1 MALQKQHLGPTA
13 FDLQPLEDAL
23 AAHGLRGI
31 YTRDFLQQL
40 SSDTTRLRSG
50 ELSLRDIRSD
60 SKAPLWLRN
69 SFNNVVNA
77 PNPGLRVYSGHWY
90 NSYLRLAAH
99 GYGKGPDLV
108 IESRQNDGLI
118 SPPNNPFSPTEIC
131 APVQLTSHAPYQ
143 DDNLAQK
150 QQIWAHSCDNF
161 LASKTRKLLQLQ
173 ITTEHLQIGAPRIN
187 KIVCMGLGTLTR
199 QTGSLEGLDARY
211 RPYFQHIVAL
221 GIAQGF
227 EELYSK
233 HPGNFGE
240 EVPQVTVLAQDPNYS
255 ESDKTLLA
263 EKGITVLEDP
273 SGLLAIDENT
283 FVMSAFPSFPLYE
296 IIADML
302 PNGPAAIFDASL
314 PTDGKLGSTMRC
326 NEFAAPRVRKLLAKY
341 RIYDFR
347 WDEVEL
353 SDMNDK
359 MQEALHWLPRM
370 HLFFQPN
377 PEDNDQ
383 LDPKIMEDIQE
394 RQQLV
399 GTMLPS
405 GAQLFYQRI
414 LRSVG
419 F

>member
-1 MALQKQHLGPTA
+1 MALHGQQRGPTS

-23 AAHGLRGI
+23 AAHNLHGI

-40 SSDTTRLRSG
+40 SSDTARLRSG
-50 ELSLRDIRSD
+50 ELSLNDLRSD
-60 SKAPLWLRN
+60 SKAPLWLQN
-69 SFNNVVNA
+69 PFTKAVNA

-99 GYGKGPDLV
+99 GYGKAPDLV

-118 SPPNNPFSPTEIC
+118 SPPNNPFSPTDAC
-131 APVQLTSHAPYQ
+131 APVQLTSHTPYQ
-143 DDNLAQK
+143 DDHLAQK
-150 QQIWAHSCDNF
+150 QQIWAHCSDEF
-161 LASKTRKLLQLQ
+161 LSSKNRKLLQLQ
-173 ITTEHLQIGAPRIN
+173 VTAEQLQVGAPRID
-187 KIVCMGLGTLTR
+187 KIVCMGLGTLAR
-199 QTGSLEGLDARY
+199 QTGSLEGLDARH

-221 GIAQGF
+221 GIAQGL
-227 EELYSK
+227 EELYSNLPE
-233 HPGNFGE
+233 HFGK
-240 EVPQVTVLAQDPNYS
+240 EVSQVSVIAQDPNYS

-273 SGLLAIDENT
+273 NGLLAIDEQT

-302 PNGPAAIFDASL
+302 PTGPAAIFDASL

-326 NEFAAPRVRKLLAKY
+326 NEFAAPRVKRLLAGY
-341 RIYDFR
+341 RMYDFR
-347 WDEVEL
+347 WDEDEL
-353 SDMNDK
+353 SDINNR

-370 HLFFQPN
+370 HLFFKSN
-377 PEDNDQ
+377 HEGDDQ
-383 LDPKIMEDIQE
+383 LHPNITKDIQK
-394 RQQLV
+394 RQQRV
-399 GTMLPS
+399 GDMIPS
-405 GAQLFYQRI
+405 GAQLLYQRI